1 DGRRRGPVVLRLS
14 CGSAVHVLRRLFSAG
29 VYDDAHLA
37 GPASGRVPLRR
48 HRRAAA
54 RRPALAPTPLLWPRD
69 GRGPDPAA
77 LRWPCGALTASPYV
91 VSAYVPAARST
102 KDSTERTRAS
112 RRGRCRTRA
121 TAQTARDGGIA
132 SSGRNKSVPDKL
144 VVLELWA

>member
-54 RRPALAPTPLLWPRD
+54 RRPALAPTRPLWPLD
-69 GRGPDPAA
+69 GRGPDSPALTWA
-77 LRWPCGALTASPYV
+77 CGALTASPHV

-102 KDSTERTRAS
+102 PASPER
-112 RRGRCRTRA
+112 
-121 TAQTARDGGIA
+121 
-132 SSGRNKSVPDKL
+132 
-144 VVLELWA
+144 

>member
-1 DGRRRGPVVLRLS
+1 TR
-14 CGSAVHVLRRLFSAG
+14 
-29 VYDDAHLA
+29 
-37 GPASGRVPLRR
+37 
-48 HRRAAA
+48 
-54 RRPALAPTPLLWPRD
+54 LLWPLD

-144 VVLELWA
+144 VVLELWADQAALNAHAQVNITRPPNPVLATLRADGTRPREDYVYNRTR